1 MKIRLRWRHVC
12 SFSRNEVLNS
22 LTQKNYT
29 KFTAQVCN
37 LILRQLRFSQNWYCW
52 TDFAMSEWVLFVP
65 YCPLM
70 THEKNPQLFSNKTEL
85 WYLKFS
91 ECCAGTWN
99 YEGIM
104 YYELWIPVNFKGWKT
119 ITMRN
124 QPKINIS
131 LIELIYSTKVL
142 PSASCFWFKKQW
154 LFSE

>member
-1 MKIRLRWRHVC
+1 MFAAFLGVE
-12 SFSRNEVLNS
+12 EVLKS

-29 KFTAQVCN
+29 KFTAQACN
-37 LILRQLRFSQNWYCW
+37 LILRQLRFSQKFPILLNRFCHVR
-52 TDFAMSEWVLFVP
+52 TSLI
-65 YCPLM
+65 CPLLSSDD
-70 THEKNPQLFSNKTEL
+70 TWKNPQPFSNKAEL

-91 ECCAGTWN
+91 QCCAGIWN
-99 YEGIM
+99 HKEIM

-131 LIELIYSTKVL
+131 LIELIYSAKVL